1 MKRTLAL
8 ALCLAM
14 ASSVLAQT
22 TDNAAKPK
30 ARRRSGSRP
39 VSTDIKELK
48 DAVAAQQEQIKQL
61 QEQLQ
66 SRDQAINQL
75 QQQVGQA
82 ESAADRAARTAATAG
97 QEAAA
102 KSAEQVSSLQ
112 HDVTDIRAVNANTL
126 ETVQDTQKRVGALES
141 PLAIRYKGITITPG
155 GFLAAE
161 TVYRSRGTAS
171 DINTPFN
178 AIPASGA
185 SQARLS
191 EFYASG
197 RQSRVSMLAEGK
209 LDRAKLTGYVEA
221 DFLSAGVTSNNN
233 QSNSYTLRQR
243 QVWGQAALTNGWTFT
258 GGQMW
263 SLVAETRKGLDNR
276 AEALPMTID
285 PQYTVGFSWAR
296 QYGFRVSKNF
306 HNKAYLGFSVENSQ
320 ETLTAHGQSAN
331 FLVGSAGTLGG
342 LYNSLANYS
351 FNRSPDFIAKAAF
364 EPGFG
369 HYEVYGILSQFRD
382 RVFPNAGTNSVL
394 GAHNVST
401 ATGGVGANARWL
413 LAQKHVEVG
422 IHYLGG
428 QGVGRYGTAGL
439 ADVTVRPDG
448 SLAPMNSQQGLG
460 SLEFHSAKWDWYGY
474 GGVEYVKRNY
484 VLNSKGAAVGYGSPL
499 FNNTGCTIEIVPG
512 AGGFSPGALS
522 NCNFDTRA
530 LYEGSFGFWYK
541 PYNGPRGRLQM
552 GAQYS
557 YLTKEAWT
565 GYGTSFSKSGANPN
579 AIENMVFTSFRYYL
593 P

>member
-8 ALCLAM
+8 ALCIAM
-14 ASSVLAQT
+14 ASSVFAQT

-30 ARRRSGSRP
+30 TRRKSGSRP
-39 VSTDIKELK
+39 VSTDIRELK

-82 ESAADRAARTAATAG
+82 QSAADRAAQTAATAG

-112 HDVTDIRAVNANTL
+112 HDVTDIRSVNANTL

-331 FLVGSAGTLGG
+331 FLVGNAGTLGG

-351 FNRSPDFIAKAAF
+351 FNKSPDFIAKAAF

-422 IHYLGG
+422 VHYLGG

-439 ADVTVRPDG
+439 SDVTVRPDG

-460 SLEFHSAKWDWYGY
+460 SLEFHSSKWDWYGY

-512 AGGFSPGALS
+512 AGGFSPGALN

-557 YLTKEAWT
+557 YLTREAWT